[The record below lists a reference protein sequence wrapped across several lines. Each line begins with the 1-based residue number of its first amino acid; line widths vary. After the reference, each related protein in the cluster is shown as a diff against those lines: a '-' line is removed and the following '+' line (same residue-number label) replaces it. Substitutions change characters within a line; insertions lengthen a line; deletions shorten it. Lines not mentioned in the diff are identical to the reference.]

1 MKKTSTTNI
10 LAKIFKKTP
19 EKKVKKKTK
28 PKVAKK
34 STPPKA
40 KVVKKNI
47 PVKKTK
53 TKKVTA
59 TKIKKNLKTVSKKAA
74 PEKVEIKTDNLR
86 ISKSNEVKPEIKKV
100 KKQETEKREYKVK
113 DYVVYPKHGV
123 GQITEFK
130 KINIG
135 GIDVETYVLKF
146 EKDKANGMVPVNK
159 QSHLRP
165 LATINQVNKCISIL
179 KSKPK
184 IKRSMWSRRAQEY
197 EAKIS
202 SGKIYELAEVVRD
215 LNKGDDLMVDQSYSE
230 RQLFE
235 KAYERILSE
244 FQIVMGVSLEDTQ
257 KKLDKA
263 LKRNLE
269 GQPKTIAAPTKI
281 KDPAADPDADSVQI
295 TDTENLTSGD
305 QLQAVERVLK
315 RTRGIASYEIISE
328 KKLIGLLE
336 PWLGTGN
343 VTADLPIPVMIDVI
357 LNPEKR
363 FNEKGLR
370 IELSA
375 VAPGAK
381 LDTHGRWRQNLER
394 GLQTMR
400 ILAGLILMLVTIATA
415 TVIIFATR
423 AGLGTNKETV
433 EVLHLIGA
441 HDKFIS
447 RQFERQFLTL
457 SLLSCIIGY
466 GAAAGI
472 FHMLFILMTDMEDM
486 QFYLLLLGV
495 PFLSI
500 LMTWL
505 IIRNFVI
512 RTLAKAL

>member
-1 MKKTSTTNI
+1 MKKISSTNI
-10 LAKIFKKTP
+10 LTKIFKK
-19 EKKVKKKTK
+19 
-28 PKVAKK
+28 
-34 STPPKA
+34 
-40 KVVKKNI
+40 N

-53 TKKVTA
+53 NLISKIS
-59 TKIKKNLKTVSKKAA
+59 TKIKKKVKAKVKVTKKNLSTKKLKENKKGKKFLVKVKKDLKSKKN
-74 PEKVEIKTDNLR
+74 IKNETSGKIEVKTNNLR

-244 FQIVMGVSLEDTQ
+244 FQIVMDVPLEDTQ

-269 GQPKTIAAPTKI
+269 GQAQVKAIAATTQVVDTK
-281 KDPAADPDADSVQI
+281 
-295 TDTENLTSGD
+295 TSE
-305 QLQAVERVLK
+305 A
-315 RTRGIASYEIISE
+315 
-328 KKLIGLLE
+328 E
-336 PWLGTGN
+336 P
-343 VTADLPIPVMIDVI
+343 
-357 LNPEKR
+357 NP
-363 FNEKGLR
+363 N
-370 IELSA
+370 
-375 VAPGAK
+375 
-381 LDTHGRWRQNLER
+381 
-394 GLQTMR
+394 
-400 ILAGLILMLVTIATA
+400 
-415 TVIIFATR
+415 
-423 AGLGTNKETV
+423 TN
-433 EVLHLIGA
+433 
-441 HDKFIS
+441 D
-447 RQFERQFLTL
+447 
-457 SLLSCIIGY
+457 
-466 GAAAGI
+466 
-472 FHMLFILMTDMEDM
+472 
-486 QFYLLLLGV
+486 
-495 PFLSI
+495 
-500 LMTWL
+500 
-505 IIRNFVI
+505 
-512 RTLAKAL
+512 